1 MVTNLLDNLNDEQR
15 AAATHLDGP
24 LLIVAGAGTGKTT
37 VLINRLV
44 YLIVEQ
50 KINPDNILVATFTE
64 KAAAEM
70 TERAD
75 RALPYGFFATW
86 INTFHGLCDR
96 ILKEHGLD
104 IGLPVNYK
112 LVSQTEQWILL
123 KKNLAKFNLDYYRP
137 LGSPTKFIDELL
149 KHFSR
154 LKDENVWPQQYLDY
168 AESLIADND
177 KIISTNDFRLTT
189 SDESK
194 RISELANAYHV
205 YNKLLLDN
213 NLLDF
218 GDLII
223 YAIKLLR
230 ERPDILQFYRAQF
243 QYIMVDEFQ
252 DTNWAQYE
260 LIKMLAAPKNN
271 LVAVGDDDQA
281 IYKFRGASLSNIMQF
296 KDDFAGAQEIVLTKN
311 YRSGQ
316 TILDHAYQ
324 FITHNNP
331 NRLEIKLGID
341 KKLVSL
347 RHAEAPTERRR
358 ADDLDIVKHLSF
370 ATDYDEARQIA
381 LLIKNTKQENDA
393 SWSDFAILI
402 RANSAAQNLTKELT
416 RQNIPNLFLSLRGL
430 YFKPIILD
438 CLAYLKLL
446 DDYHDSSSLFR
457 VLNIPAFSVGYQ
469 EIINLNRLARQKNWS
484 LYEALKNAALISD
497 LSPATLTNI
506 NRLLMLLAEHSGLA
520 KTMRPSKIFL
530 RFVNAAFAKNL
541 DNDRDAENNS
551 YLNQFYKKI
560 ISFEERADEP
570 TLKNLRELLDLEM
583 EAGETG
589 ALKLDFGD
597 VDTVKIL
604 TVHSA
609 KGLEFDYVIVA
620 NLVDKRFPTINRS
633 DKIALPEALVKEQ
646 LTGGDFHLEEERRL
660 FYVAMTRAR
669 KTLYLTSA
677 RDVGGA
683 AEKKPSKFIA
693 ETGIIDSQN
702 INAIAG
708 DQLRQ
713 DLLTLATEDENKI
726 LARVLPTEFSFSQ
739 LETYNLCPLK
749 YKFLYLLKIPM
760 AEAEISIFGRL
771 LHNVLRQFLL
781 PLVNLAQGSLFG
793 APVAPSLEPKQLTKI
808 FQQQW
813 NNFGYDNV
821 QRAQEFYQRGLQ
833 ICHHFAQDLLAQD
846 LPKIIC
852 LEKPFKIT
860 LGEYV
865 IRGVIDRVD
874 QLPDGSLEILD
885 YKTNEGK
892 DTLTFDNKKQLLL
905 YTLALQ
911 QLWPETVINKLTYYR
926 LLDNTRDSFE
936 PKEKDLVKVSEQ
948 LLATIEQI
956 RSLDFSPNPGHACGF
971 CAVGNICEFKQR

>member
-1 MVTNLLDNLNDEQR
+1 MATNLLDNLNDEQR

-75 RALPYGFFATW
+75 KALPYGLFATW

-112 LVSQTEQWILL
+112 LITQTEQWILV
-123 KKNLAKFNLDYYRP
+123 KKNLVKFNLDYYRP

-154 LKDENVWPQQYLDY
+154 LKDENVWPAQYLEY
-168 AESLIADND
+168 AESLMADND
-177 KIISTNDFRLTT
+177 KLISTNDFQLTT
-189 SDESK
+189 NDSQ
-194 RISELANAYHV
+194 RINELANAYHI

-223 YAIKLLR
+223 YTIKLLR
-230 ERPDILQFYRAQF
+230 DRPDILQFYRQQF

-260 LIKMLAAPKNN
+260 LIKLLAAPKNN

-296 KDDFAGAQEIVLTKN
+296 KDDFAGAEEIILTKN

-316 TILDHAYQ
+316 TILDHAYK
-324 FITHNNP
+324 FITNNNP

-341 KKLVSL
+341 KKLVSPMATL
-347 RHAEAPTERRR
+347 GQ
-358 ADDLDIVKHLSF
+358 VKHLSF

-381 LLIKNTKQENDA
+381 LLIKRIKEENNT

-402 RANSAAQNLTKELT
+402 RANSAAQNLTKELS

-446 DDYHDSSSLFR
+446 DDYHDSASLFR
-457 VLNIPAFSVGYQ
+457 VLNIPAFAVGAQ
-469 EIINLNRLARQKNWS
+469 EIINLNRLARSKNWS
-484 LYEALKNAALISD
+484 LYEALKNAALITD
-497 LSPATLTNI
+497 LAPATLTNI
-506 NRLLMLLAEHSGLA
+506 NRLLALLAEHSQLA

-530 RFVNAAFAKNL
+530 RFVNLAFAQNL
-541 DNDRDAENNS
+541 DNDRDAENTS

-560 ISFEERADEP
+560 ISFEENSDVP

-589 ALKLDFGD
+589 TLKLDFGD

-609 KGLEFDYVIVA
+609 KGLEFDYVFVA

-646 LTGGDFHLEEERRL
+646 LTGGPSQGGNAKVDDFHLEEERRL

-693 ETGIIDSQN
+693 ETGIVDSQT
-702 INAIAG
+702 IDAIAG

-713 DLLTLATEDENKI
+713 DLFVRSAIIMFINQ
-726 LARVLPTEFSFSQ
+726 SFV
-739 LETYNLCPLK
+739 
-749 YKFLYLLKIPM
+749 FW
-760 AEAEISIFGRL
+760 R
-771 LHNVLRQFLL
+771 
-781 PLVNLAQGSLFG
+781 
-793 APVAPSLEPKQLTKI
+793 EPKSGLCL
-808 FQQQW
+808 W
-813 NNFGYDNV
+813 R
-821 QRAQEFYQRGLQ
+821 RAKNW
-833 ICHHFAQDLLAQD
+833 
-846 LPKIIC
+846 P
-852 LEKPFKIT
+852 
-860 LGEYV
+860 
-865 IRGVIDRVD
+865 
-874 QLPDGSLEILD
+874 
-885 YKTNEGK
+885 
-892 DTLTFDNKKQLLL
+892 
-905 YTLALQ
+905 AL
-911 QLWPETVINKLTYYR
+911 
-926 LLDNTRDSFE
+926 
-936 PKEKDLVKVSEQ
+936 
-948 LLATIEQI
+948 
-956 RSLDFSPNPGHACGF
+956 
-971 CAVGNICEFKQR
+971 